1 MPRVLRV
8 LFVVLL
14 VGCMAGCGSEPRTK
28 ANRSDAPSPE
38 RLFTPMPVAHTN
50 VDFTNAIEY
59 TKETNVFTYRNYH
72 NGGGVAI
79 GDLNGDGLQDLYFT
93 ANQDPNRLYLNR
105 GDWWFEDVTDASGA
119 GGTRAWATGVSLAD
133 VNADGRLDIYV
144 SNSGDISGDDKQ
156 NELFIN
162 QGNDENGVPQFEEQA
177 ATYGLDDEGYST
189 HAAFFDYDKDGDL
202 DLYLLNNSFTPV
214 SKFDQRNNQREV
226 RNEKGGDKLFRNDS
240 TPDAPQ
246 FTDVTAEAGLYS
258 SEIGF
263 GLGVTV
269 GDVNR
274 DGWQDIYVSNDFFER
289 DYLYLNN
296 QDGTFREV
304 LTEQMGHSSLSSMG
318 ADMAD
323 VTNDGRPE
331 IFVTDM
337 LPETDVR
344 LKTTSR
350 FKTWNTYQRM
360 VRNGYGHQLMR
371 NTLQRNNGD
380 GTFSDVSQ
388 IAGVHATDWSWGAL
402 MADFDLDGHKDI
414 FVSNG
419 VYKDVTDQDFIN
431 YLANEET
438 AKRMMERGPV
448 EFLNLIDQMPSQ
460 RLSNSTFQ
468 NQGDGTFRKVSEA
481 WGLDTPSFS
490 NGSAYGDLD
499 NDGDLDLVLNNL
511 GHESFLYRNNAT
523 ERTNHRAVQVE
534 LEGPP
539 KNPLGLGAQ
548 VTIEDAGRTI
558 YLEQMPMRGF
568 QSTVGSVLTAGVG
581 AVDTVETVTVAWPD
595 GRVQQLSN
603 VPTGERLTVRHADAG
618 PAAASDRPAPAL
630 PDPSSRR
637 FEEVTDAVDLPL
649 THEENRFV
657 DFDTETLI
665 PKKISIDGPLLAVGD
680 VNGDG
685 RDDLFAGGAKGHPG
699 QLLVQR
705 AGGRFVPTNT
715 DLLEQNAIS
724 EDLGAA
730 FFDADGDGDL
740 DLYVV
745 SGGNEFAPSAPPL
758 EDRLYLNDG
767 RGRLTKTR
775 GRIPDLDQSGSV
787 VVPADV
793 DGDGD
798 LDLFVGGRVV
808 PVRYGIPPES
818 VVLEN
823 DGTGTFTDATDD
835 LAPGLDDL
843 GMVTDAHWTDV
854 DGDGQNDFVVVG
866 EWMPI
871 TIFRGT
877 GAGLE
882 PMNASGLDTTHGW
895 WNRLTVA
902 DFDADGDPDFVVGNL
917 GENVRL
923 TASPDEPTRMY
934 VGDFD
939 RNGDPEPILTVY
951 RQGEEV
957 PFVLRGPLLKQLP
970 PLRRAF
976 PDHKSYAGTPI
987 DSVFSP
993 QQLEQALPYRADTF
1007 ASVYV
1012 ENRGNGTFAVRP
1024 LPYESQLSAM
1034 YALHATDVNDDGH
1047 LDVLMAGNFYGFPP
1061 NIGRLDATY
1070 GTVLYGDGTGHFTAA
1085 LPRDT
1090 GFFVPDQAR
1099 DIAVLNTPRGRLFV
1113 VSKNDAPA
1121 QAFRLQ

>member
-1 MPRVLRV
+1 M
-8 LFVVLL
+8 LL
-14 VGCMAGCGSEPRTK
+14 TGLAAAMLAGTLAGCSDEPHTK
-28 ANRSDAPSPE
+28 ATRPAAPSPE
-38 RLFTPMPVAHTN
+38 ALFTQLPEAHTN

-93 ANQDPNRLYLNR
+93 ANQEPNRLYLNR
-105 GDWWFEDVTDASGA
+105 GDWWFDDVTDASGA

-162 QGNDENGVPQFEEQA
+162 QGTDANGVPQFEENA
-177 ATYGLDDEGYST
+177 AAYGLDDEGYST

-202 DLYLLNNSFTPV
+202 DLYLLNNSFTDV
-214 SKFDQRNNQREV
+214 SAFDLRDNQRGV
-226 RNEKGGDKLFRNDS
+226 RDDLGGDKLYRNDS
-240 TPDAPQ
+240 TPGTPQ
-246 FTDVTAEAGLYS
+246 FTDVSVEAGMYG

-323 VTNDGRPE
+323 VTNDGRPD

-344 LKTTSR
+344 MKTTTT
-350 FKTWNTYQRM
+350 FKTWNAYQAM
-360 VRNGYGHQLMR
+360 VRNDYYHQLMR
-371 NTLQRNNGD
+371 NTLLRNNGD
-380 GTFSDVSQ
+380 GTFSDISQ

-402 MADFDLDGHKDI
+402 LADFDLDGHKDV

-419 VYKDVTDQDFIN
+419 VYKDVTNQDFIN

-438 AKRMMERGPV
+438 IEQATQGGSVDFMG
-448 EFLNLIDQMPSQ
+448 LIDQMPSEAIP
-460 RLSNSTFQ
+460 NYTFQ
-468 NQGDGTFRKVSEA
+468 NQGDGTFANVSDR
-481 WGLDTPSFS
+481 WGLATPSFS

-499 NDGDLDLVLNNL
+499 NDGDLDLVVNNL
-511 GHESFLYRNNAT
+511 NQRSFVYRNNAT
-523 ERTNHRAVQVE
+523 TRTEHRFVQVA
-534 LEGPP
+534 LEGPDT
-539 KNPLGLGAQ
+539 NPFGLGAQ
-548 VTIEDAGRTI
+548 VTVEHDGRTI

-595 GRVQQLSN
+595 GRVQTLTD
-603 VPTGERLTVRHADAG
+603 VPTDERLTVRHADAP
-618 PAAASDRPAPAL
+618 PASGTDRPAPPV
-630 PDPSSRR
+630 PDPASQH
-637 FEEVTDAVDLPL
+637 FADVTDEVVLPL
-649 THEENRFV
+649 VHEENRFV
-657 DFDTETLI
+657 DFDREGLI
-665 PKKISIDGPLLAVGD
+665 PKMVSIDGPLLAVGD
-680 VNGDG
+680 VNDDG
-685 RDDLFAGGAKGHPG
+685 RDDLFAGGAKGEPG

-705 AGGRFVPTNT
+705 SGSRFVPTNT
-715 DLLEQNAIS
+715 DLLQNDAIS

-730 FFDADGDGDL
+730 FFDADGDGDE

-767 RGRLTKTR
+767 RGQFTETR

-793 DGDGD
+793 DRDGD

-808 PVRYGIPPES
+808 PIRYGVAPRS
-818 VVLEN
+818 YVLEN
-823 DGTGTFTDATDD
+823 DGTGTFTDATDR
-835 LAPGLDDL
+835 LAPDVADL

-854 DGDGQNDFVVVG
+854 DGDGQKDLIVVG

-871 TIFRGT
+871 TLFRGT
-877 GAGLE
+877 DAGLE
-882 PMNASGLDTTHGW
+882 PMQTSGLDQSHGW
-895 WNRLTVA
+895 WNRLLAA
-902 DFDADGDPDFVVGNL
+902 DVDADGDTDFVVGNL
-917 GENVRL
+917 GENTRL
-923 TASPDEPTRMY
+923 EATPEQPARMY
-934 VGDFD
+934 VSDFD
-939 RNGDPEPILTVY
+939 RNGTPEPIVTVY
-951 RQGEEV
+951 REGKEV
-957 PFVLRGPLLKQLP
+957 PFVLRGPITKQLSS
-970 PLRRAF
+970 LRRRF
-976 PDHKSYAGTPI
+976 PDHESYAGAPI
-987 DSVFSP
+987 DSVFTP
-993 QQLEQALPYRADTF
+993 AQLERATVRRTDTF

-1012 ENRGNGTFAVRP
+1012 ENQGNGAFTVRP
-1024 LPYESQLSAM
+1024 LPYEAQLSAM
-1034 YALHATDVNDDGH
+1034 FALHATDANNDGH
-1047 LDVLMAGNFYGFPP
+1047 LDLLLAGNFHGFPP

-1070 GTVLYGDGTGHFTAA
+1070 GTVLYGTGTGDFSAA
-1085 LPRDT
+1085 QPRET
-1090 GFFVPDQAR
+1090 GFHVPGQAR
-1099 DIAVLNTPRGRLFV
+1099 DIAVLDTPSGRLFV

-1121 QAFRLQ
+1121 QVFRLR